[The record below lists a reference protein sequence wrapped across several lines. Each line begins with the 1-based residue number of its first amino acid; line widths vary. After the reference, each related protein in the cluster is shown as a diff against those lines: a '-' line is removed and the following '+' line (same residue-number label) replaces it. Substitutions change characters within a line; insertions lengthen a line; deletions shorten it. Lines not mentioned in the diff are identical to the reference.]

1 MTVREFIEGFDEIAM
16 LFITEG
22 GIGHSFV
29 GEEDIECIDEDLLDK
44 LVESSLVIKKQYGY
58 EVHLEV

>member
-1 MTVREFIEGFDEIAM
+1 MTVGEFIEEFDEIAL

-29 GEEDIECIDEDLLDK
+29 GEEDIDCIDEDLLNK
-44 LVESSLVIKKQYGY
+44 PVESSLVIKKKYGY

>member
-1 MTVREFIEGFDEIAM
+1 MTVGDFIDGFDEIA
-16 LFITEG
+16 LLTINEG

-29 GEEDIECIDEDLLDK
+29 GEEDIECIDEDLLGK
-44 LVESSLVIKKQYGY
+44 LVESSLVVKKKYGY